1 MRQSLEPGD
10 PGTEHEMPVSEDIDS
25 AAIPDVRSLPLREI
39 RELGLGVPS
48 ARRLADDSDNYSK
61 TRAFQSFID

>member
-1 MRQSLEPGD
+1 
-10 PGTEHEMPVSEDIDS
+10 MPVSEDIDS